1 MLEQIKINDWLQ
13 TVDMLKKNKF
23 SQLAKQIRTT
33 LVEKLATDLFSA
45 RLHHYLTTINID
57 GEPFTNYEDEPADV
71 SQIKKIINAL
81 YFGELALLEIE
92 AVSFPAGFG
101 TAGKSMFAD
110 LGNLFSRSTF
120 TDLGN
125 LFSKAISY
133 VSQAG
138 HLATH
143 LDVNFFEVFQSE
155 IDRLLPVFA
164 IFQTYTQSLGDATCE
179 FMAIMDS
186 TGITR
191 NVGLGAGVALNQL
204 NPTVDGPDYKF
215 LAFLG
220 ADIPKYLDQLSSF
233 IKQFSSD
240 VSGYAPNIN
249 RERLDELQEQASL
262 LLDALEGARGS
273 SVFLP
278 LQVLYYIH
286 AIRHTVTLS
295 LNIVEQ
301 VGFLNNTSQV
311 AIRTNIRELK
321 KTLVQLCS
329 SIDKVEVQAMLKPG
343 TLSAPFTQQIS
354 DLYRELIK
362 YTAKFVNFSTV
373 DVSGNTQDLELLT
386 LDDSKFV
393 SARLGCS
400 YDRQV
405 AAKKELLILKD
416 TQLAA
421 DKFFAALQ
429 RVSDKNKRISSLS
442 QPIKA
447 ELANY
452 YKVLRPYV
460 LNVDN
465 SAHRNIVEGLISSR
479 DTHKIRDILFLQ
491 RAINTV
497 LEKRRASLVFRLD
510 LNTDIISY
518 ISSSVQNLTLYPQAE
533 CENPFKSDEKIALGQ
548 GLQDELIFTFE
559 NGDHLVTNPDHLKTA
574 QAIMLYEF
582 YQKRCIQLQHAQQAY
597 QEFSQV
603 IALPA
608 DMLSPSEAAVRKNK
622 LRNLYSIFQPYLPED
637 EASKAFDST
646 IIVALSSEHPQPIEN
661 LLAFLD
667 RVEQNFYALQLHLN
681 QRLGVFNGVVSACR
695 IQDIQADVLELEP
708 ISDRALHVIKHTE
721 FSTAVSKLRMYFYEQ
736 ISLLNDSFK
745 AHLQFNAQADTLP
758 FPDINDSNKQLAQS
772 NQILVY
778 KQLFNCLYY
787 LEKIMVGLEGL
798 QDQASEKTYTAQLF
812 KWVTDKRSQ
821 GAYTLQIIGIANNV
835 VEAYVLLDALAST
848 PYLSVVITEIQK
860 KLQSIQTAIPGLQAY
875 YAPHHPPAADGEAPT
890 SYSALFYAM
899 HTILFLPAH
908 ITAIR
913 ADRDVQPDAV
923 GAIHQ
928 YAQRVTVDL
937 ERILQKSNS
946 PWQLSSEVRTMYR
959 LFGELKQ
966 KLHELTS
973 TSYDAVFSKL
983 GAINDDILSNILLE
997 LDRWEDNVGLQTGSL
1012 TQPVIKMFDAFYDGF
1027 LEPLDLSSQDR
1038 LRFRMSTRPI
1048 DKRIEATTARI
1059 RAAEVELAI
1068 AKEKRATLKLLVDSI
1083 AYYERYECD
1092 QACPSETLFRMR
1104 SVVKTNFQAALPLLE
1119 AEKNHLVKYI
1129 PDENARDA
1137 IFSYWVTVG
1146 IEPASE
1152 LRNIGALAI
1161 ACFNHY
1167 TGVCSSHQLTIDTAI
1182 NKINHLNELL
1192 AARPA
1197 LGHHL
1202 VSSYA
1207 AASLNKKKVHVINE
1221 QRLTFDETN
1230 LVQEYTEAL
1239 KDCLQQAEAK
1249 ILAQITVQ
1257 DIDIDKKI
1265 DELLHAEVVK
1275 FRNENL
1281 HNYHHLDKIM
1291 GAVAQLR
1298 HYVNNDHVI
1307 FESETTLAE
1316 KKQAIDMLGII
1327 CYRDCVL
1334 LKRQTNPMQDAFS
1347 EIMRLSEQRYAVILF
1362 NEELF
1367 YADVVQKNVT
1377 KIEIAADKQTEFHT
1391 LKTKFKDTFDSCK
1404 KAELSHSNLI
1414 NTLRGKAR
1422 ASAIPDRINDV
1433 RNYLHSN
1440 QRAFKRTM
1448 HKNFYHNFLTL
1459 NWWAQTTAWLFELAG
1474 LYTPER
1480 KAAYNGLIKTV
1491 ANDID
1496 CQFQMLLNELRAIRF
1511 QENAPVAKEL
1521 KNLLTSL
1528 ENLPDK
1534 NSIDV
1539 VSALHTLCI
1548 YFRKLSAR
1556 VVEPE
1561 ECTFARLDF
1570 EQAIKDFPGHPDSIL
1585 RNIGIAFTSLG
1596 AVILVALATTAGL
1609 GLVPPAAIAVTAVV
1623 AASGVTMVSV
1633 GLIGMF
1639 ASKTKEGSSYTQAHT
1654 LVKAIDDELNLDTTF
1669 IREL

>member
-23 SQLAKQIRTT
+23 SQLVKQIRTT
-33 LVEKLATDLFSA
+33 LLEKLATDLFSE
-45 RLHHYLTTINID
+45 RLHHYLTNINAD
-57 GEPFTNYEDEPADV
+57 GEPFTNYEHEPADV

-81 YFGELALLEIE
+81 YFGELALLEVE

-101 TAGKSMFAD
+101 TEGKSMFTD
-110 LGNLFSRSTF
+110 LGNLFSKSTF

-164 IFQTYTQSLGDATCE
+164 IFQTYTKSLGDATFE
-179 FMAIMDS
+179 FMDVMDS

-191 NVGLGAGVALNQL
+191 NVGLGAGIALNQL

-215 LAFLG
+215 LAFFG
-220 ADIPKYLDQLSSF
+220 ADIPQYLDQLSSF

-262 LLDALEGARGS
+262 LFDALEGARGS

-301 VGFLNNTSQV
+301 AGFLSSTSQD

-321 KTLVQLCS
+321 KILAQLCS

-354 DLYRELIK
+354 NFYQELIN
-362 YTAKFVNFSTV
+362 YTAKFVKFSIK
-373 DVSGNTQDLELLT
+373 DVSGNAQDLELLT
-386 LDDSKFV
+386 LSDSKFV
-393 SARLGCS
+393 SARLGYS

-405 AAKKELLILKD
+405 AAKKELLILED
-416 TQLAA
+416 AQIAA
-421 DKFFAALQ
+421 DNFFNALQ
-429 RVSDKNKRISSLS
+429 HTPDKNKRISSLS

-452 YKVLRPYV
+452 YKVLRSYV
-460 LNVDN
+460 LNIDN
-465 SAHRNIVEGLISSR
+465 SVHRNIMEGLINSR
-479 DTHKIRDILFLQ
+479 DTYKIKDILPWQ
-491 RAINTV
+491 RVINTA
-497 LEKRRASLVFRLD
+497 LDKRRASLAFRYD
-510 LNTDIISY
+510 LNTDVISN
-518 ISSSVQNLTLYPQAE
+518 ISSSAQNLTLYPQAE
-533 CENPFKSDEKIALGQ
+533 RENPFKFDEKAALGQ
-548 GLQDELIFTFE
+548 GLQDELIFTLE
-559 NGDHLVTNPDHLKTA
+559 NGNNLLANPEHLKTD
-574 QAIMLYEF
+574 QAIMLYES
-582 YQKRCIQLQHAQQAY
+582 YKKRCIQLEHAQHAY
-597 QEFSQV
+597 EEFSRAIELPV
-603 IALPA
+603 ALLLPLDIA
-608 DMLSPSEAAVRKNK
+608 DRKNK
-622 LRNLYSIFQPYLPED
+622 LRNLYSMFQPYLPD
-637 EASKAFDST
+637 DDASKAFDST
-646 IIVALSSEHPQPIEN
+646 IIAAFSSEEPKQVDN
-661 LLAFLD
+661 LLDILE
-667 RVEQNFYALQLHLN
+667 RVKHNFDALQTHLN
-681 QRLGVFNGVVSACR
+681 QRLEIVNGVVSACR
-695 IQDIQADVLELEP
+695 IKDVQAEVLELEP

-721 FSTAVSKLRMYFYEQ
+721 FSTAVSKLRTYFYQQ
-736 ISLLNDSFK
+736 IPLLNDSFK
-745 AHLQFNAQADTLP
+745 AHLQFNTQADTLP

-798 QDQASEKTYTAQLF
+798 QDQASEKTYIGQLF

-835 VEAYVLLDALAST
+835 VEAYVLLDALANT

-875 YAPHHPPAADGEAPT
+875 YVPHQPAAADGEAPT

-928 YAQRVTVDL
+928 YAQRVTADL

-946 PWQLSSEVRTMYR
+946 PWKLSTEVLTMYR

-966 KLHELTS
+966 KLQELTS
-973 TSYDAVFSKL
+973 TSYDVVFSNL

-1038 LRFRMSTRPI
+1038 LRFRMSRCPI

-1059 RAAEVELAI
+1059 REAEVKLAI
-1068 AKEKRATLKLLVDSI
+1068 AKEKQATLKLLVDSI
-1083 AYYERYECD
+1083 AHYERCERDKTCSSD
-1092 QACPSETLFRMR
+1092 ILRGIQSA
-1104 SVVKTNFQAALPLLE
+1104 VKTNFQAALLLLE
-1119 AEKNHLVKYI
+1119 AEKHHLVKYI
-1129 PDENARDA
+1129 PDENEKDA
-1137 IFSYWVTVG
+1137 IFCHWVTFG
-1146 IEPASE
+1146 IEPVPE
-1152 LRNIGALAI
+1152 LRNIRALAI
-1161 ACFNHY
+1161 ACYNHY
-1167 TGVCSSHQLTIDTAI
+1167 KGVCSSHQLTIDTAT
-1182 NKINHLNELL
+1182 NKISHLNELL

-1197 LGHHL
+1197 LENHL

-1207 AASLNKKKVHVINE
+1207 AASLNKKKAHVISE
-1221 QRLTFDETN
+1221 QRLPFDETK
-1230 LVQEYTEAL
+1230 LVLEYTEAL
-1239 KDCLQQAEAK
+1239 KDCLQHAEAR

-1265 DELLHAEVVK
+1265 DELLNAEVVK

-1298 HYVNNDHVI
+1298 RYVNHDNVI

-1316 KKQAIDMLGII
+1316 KKQAIDVLGII
-1327 CYRDCVL
+1327 CHRDCVL
-1334 LKRQTNPMQDAFS
+1334 IKRQSNPMQDAFS

-1367 YADVVQKNVT
+1367 YADVVQKSVT
-1377 KIEIAADKQTEFHT
+1377 KIEITADKQTEFQT
-1391 LKTKFKDTFDSCK
+1391 LKAKFKDTFDSCK
-1404 KAELSHSNLI
+1404 NAELSHSNLI
-1414 NTLRGKAR
+1414 NTLRGRAR
-1422 ASAIPDRINDV
+1422 ANAIPDRINEV
-1433 RNYLHSN
+1433 RHYLRAN
-1440 QRAFKRTM
+1440 ERAFKRTM

-1459 NWWAQTTAWLFELAG
+1459 NWWAQTTVWLFELAG

-1480 KAAYNGLIKTV
+1480 KAAYNGLVKTV

-1496 CQFQMLLNELRAIRF
+1496 CQFQMFLNELRAIRF

-1521 KNLLTSL
+1521 KELLTSL
-1528 ENLPDK
+1528 ESLPDK

-1539 VSALHTLCI
+1539 VNAIQTLCI
-1548 YFRKLSAR
+1548 YFRKLSAP
-1556 VVEPE
+1556 VVNPD

-1570 EQAIKDFPGHPDSIL
+1570 EQAIKDFPGHPDDVI
-1585 RNIGIAFTSLG
+1585 RNIGIAFMSLG
-1596 AVILVALATTAGL
+1596 AAILVALATTAGL
-1609 GLVPPAAIAVTAVV
+1609 GLLAPAAIAATALV
-1623 AASGVTMVSV
+1623 AASGVAMVSV
-1633 GLIGMF
+1633 GLVGMF
-1639 ASKTKEGSSYTQAHT
+1639 ASKTKEGSPYTQAQT
-1654 LVKAIDDELNLDTTF
+1654 LVKAVDEQLNLDTIF
-1669 IREL
+1669 VREI